1 MPGSLTYV
9 RTIDIPLT
17 GRTLPGLLRR
27 QAERYGDRTWLSF
40 EDQAFSFREID
51 QITDRLAHGLVG
63 AGIAQGDHVGLIVD
77 NRPEVLMLY
86 FALGKIGAVTIPI
99 NTAAVGEQLAYFID
113 FFDVSTIVLEAPHV
127 ERFAALADHLPKVRR
142 AITIDDPALLAGL
155 ETHRLEDL
163 LAGPDHPFESPVSF
177 STISHISFTSG
188 TTGRSKGNL
197 ATHCSLITSALGYA
211 QGFGYLESDVLLTC
225 LPLFHSNAY
234 IGSALAALVAGAQV
248 AVLRRFSAS
257 AFWDDV
263 RRTGATQFNALGA
276 MANIIWNQPERPDDV
291 DNPVRIAFFVPAPS
305 FAREFEQRFALKIV
319 SGYALSDYGTISHLR
334 PDHPPGKWQSAGQ
347 VRPEF
352 TVRVLDEDDL
362 PVPDGEVGEI
372 CIRAEHPFISTQGYY
387 KMQDAT
393 LASRRN
399 LWFHTG
405 DRGFLDQDGYIQF
418 SDRLTDSIRR
428 RGESI
433 SSLEVE
439 QALLRHP
446 DIADVAVFGV
456 KSELSEQEVMASV
469 IPTPGASLDPAA
481 VIEFCRG
488 EMAYFMIPRYI
499 DILAEFP
506 KTPTEKVQK
515 SVLKQRAEEDL
526 TRIWD
531 RERAGIIV
539 RRHR

>member
-142 AITIDDPALLAGL
+142 AITIDDPARLAGL

-387 KMQDAT
+387 KMPDAT

-405 DRGFLDQDGYIQF
+405 DRGFLDQDGYIHF